1 MTEKIKNYL
10 GWALVL
16 GVLAVGVAA
25 LWYANSYSRMSD
37 INFSRTF
44 AVSGQGKVVVVP
56 DIARFTFSVVS
67 EGGKDLTSLQQD
79 NVKKANAAIDF
90 LKQQGVDSKD
100 IATQAYNIEPR
111 YETCFRG
118 PCPPPTIVGYT
129 IRQTVS
135 VKARDLEKVGDLLGG
150 VVSRGAN
157 STFGPDFTV
166 DDPTKLESDARA
178 LAIAEAREKARSVAS
193 AGKFSLGRLVSIE
206 EGNNFPMAYGKG
218 GGGMMDAAVSSQA
231 PVVPAFEA
239 GSQDIT
245 VNVTLRYEID

>member
-10 GWALVL
+10 GWALIL
-16 GVLAVGVAA
+16 GVLAVGLSA
-25 LWYANSYSRMSD
+25 LWYANSYSKMSD

-44 AVSGQGKVVVVP
+44 GVSGQGKVVAVP
-56 DIARFTFSVVS
+56 DIAQFTFSVVS
-67 EGGKDLTSLQQD
+67 EGGKDLATLQKD
-79 NVKKANAAIDF
+79 NVTKANTAIDF
-90 LKQQGVDSKD
+90 LKQQGVDEKD

-135 VKARDLEKVGDLLGG
+135 VKARELEKVGDLLGG

-166 DDPTKLESDARA
+166 DDPTELESEARA
-178 LAIAEAREKARSVAS
+178 KAIDQAREKAEAIAEAGNFR
-193 AGKFSLGRLVSIE
+193 LGRLIYIE
-206 EGNNFPMAYGKG
+206 EGNNYPMAYGKG
-218 GGGMMDAAVSSQA
+218 GGGMMDLAVPEMASVA
-231 PVVPAFEA
+231 PAFEA
-239 GSQDIT
+239 GSQDVV
-245 VNVTLRYEID
+245 VNVTLRYEIN